1 MKVAYVGNFD
11 SLAAAVMERLYKEE
25 MDVFFLSE
33 GPVSKKKVSYFKY
46 KNYQLTNQKEEIV
59 RIFQSIH
66 PDVVIYAG
74 NGYLNPKW
82 AGEQRENL
90 SVLAA
95 VLEECVCTDVS
106 LFVCLSSTEVYGKGV
121 GKVVETSALFPQ
133 TKKGMWMLQEE
144 DMTEMYH
151 RQRGLNTVILRLEP
165 VFSEEIQIG
174 SKEFFGQLAA
184 EVTSGSVVE
193 IPEQQLQPVHVSDV
207 ADAIK
212 RIIDWGK
219 PEIYNVSSSEPIK
232 VSELVRY
239 ICEAKEMEFP
249 VSINKAEEEEKP
261 YIDNTKIKKEQEWTD
276 FWLLRDLIK
285 EKRIVFRE
293 PEQKTERKKIGAA
306 RTKKGIRRTFETVLL
321 FGIFCMCYLLSQNHS
336 LFSQVDWLLIY
347 VVVISLCYGVKQG
360 AIGVI
365 LSSIVYLLSQ
375 KENILEMTNFYSY
388 VESVLMIVEF
398 VFFGIVVGYTADI
411 LREENRNRKQELKLL
426 KESYEKLKEISDK
439 NILIKNEYE
448 KRVLEAKAGLPYLNS
463 VMNRIHTLDTERIFM
478 ECLQVVAELMQTK
491 TVAVYKVNRSNGY
504 LRLIASLNARS
515 AVEGNSWNL
524 KKYPDL
530 EKAIKENRVY
540 EGDIWK
546 GEPAIVLPISSS
558 NGCEAAVFI
567 KELPM
572 EKLSL
577 YSVNLLRTLLE
588 MFSYSLERALQY
600 ESVSRKQK
608 YLKDTSVLYA
618 EEFEKAVKLAEEKKQ
633 REMADYCIL
642 KLCTK
647 GDVVERY
654 RKAANMFREMDVWGM
669 DQKEGLYVLLEN
681 TSLQGGKIVMEKL
694 ETIGIG
700 AEIMKSFSVGG

>member
-1 MKVAYVGNFD
+1 MKVAYVGNCD

-25 MDVFFLSE
+25 MDVFFLSDE
-33 GPVSKKKVSYFKY
+33 PISKKNGTFYKY
-46 KNYQLTNQKEEIV
+46 KNYQLSNGKEEIV

-74 NGYLNPKW
+74 NGYLKPKW
-82 AGEQRENL
+82 DLEQRENL

-95 VLEECVCTDVS
+95 VLEECVCNDVS
-106 LFVCLSSTEVYGKGV
+106 LFVCLSSTEVYGKGL

-144 DMTEMYH
+144 DMTELYH
-151 RQRGLNTVILRLEP
+151 KQRGLNTVILRLEP

-174 SKEFFGQLAA
+174 SKDFFGQLAA
-184 EVTSGSVVE
+184 DVRSDSSME
-193 IPEQQLQPVHVSDV
+193 IVEQQLQPVHVSDV

-212 RIIDWGK
+212 RVIDRGK
-219 PEIYNVSSSEPIK
+219 TAIYNVSSSEQIK
-232 VSELVRY
+232 ISELVRY
-239 ICEAKEMEFP
+239 MWDTQGGEME
-249 VSINKAEEEEKP
+249 VRINKAAEEEKP
-261 YIDNTKIKKEQEWTD
+261 YIDNTKIKQEQEWTD
-276 FWLLRDLIK
+276 FWLLRDLLK
-285 EKRIVFRE
+285 ENRIVFRK

-306 RTKKGIRRTFETVLL
+306 RAKKGIRRTFETVLL

-347 VVVISLCYGVKQG
+347 VVVVSLCYGVKQG
-360 AIGVI
+360 AIGVT
-365 LSSIVYLLSQ
+365 LSSIVYLVSQ
-375 KENILEMTNFYSY
+375 KENIFEMTNFYSY

-398 VFFGIVVGYTADI
+398 VFFGIVVGYTADT
-411 LREENRNRKQELKLL
+411 LREENRNRKQELRLL
-426 KESYEKLKEISDK
+426 KESYGKLKEINDK

-463 VMNRIHTLDTERIFM
+463 VMNRIHILDAERIFM

-491 TVAVYKVNRSNGY
+491 TVAVYRVNRSNGY
-504 LRLIASLNARS
+504 LRLIASLNAKS

-530 EKAIKENRVY
+530 EKAMQENRVY
-540 EGDIWK
+540 EGDIWQ

-558 NGCEAAVFI
+558 KGCEAAIFI
-567 KELPM
+567 QELPM

-588 MFSYSLERALQY
+588 MISDSLERALQY
-600 ESVSRKQK
+600 ESVSREQK

-642 KLCTK
+642 KLGTK
-647 GDVVERY
+647 GDVMERY
-654 RKAANMFREMDVWGM
+654 QKAAKMFRGMDVWGM

-694 ETIGIG
+694 ETIGIE
-700 AEIMKSFSVGG
+700 AEIVTSFSIGG

>member
-1 MKVAYVGNFD
+1 MKVAYVGNCD

-33 GPVSKKKVSYFKY
+33 EPVTQKKVSYFKY
-46 KNYQLTNQKEEIV
+46 KNYQLTNQKEEIL

-82 AGEQRENL
+82 DLEQRENL

-95 VLEECVCTDVS
+95 VLEECVCMNVS
-106 LFVCLSSTEVYGKGV
+106 LFVCLSSTEVYGKGL
-121 GKVVETSALFPQ
+121 GKVAENSKLYPR

-151 RQRGLNTVILRLEP
+151 KQRGLNTVILRLEP

-184 EVTSGSVVE
+184 DVTSESVVE
-193 IPEQQLQPVHVSDV
+193 ILEQQLQPVHVSDV

-212 RIIDWGK
+212 RVIDWGK
-219 PEIYNVSSSEPIK
+219 TEIYNVSSSEQIK

-239 ICEAKEMEFP
+239 ICEAKGREFS

-261 YIDNTKIKKEQEWTD
+261 YIDNTKIKQEQEWTD
-276 FWLLRDLIK
+276 FWLLRDLLK
-285 EKRIVFRE
+285 EKRILFRE
-293 PEQKTERKKIGAA
+293 PEKKAERMKIGEA
-306 RTKKGIRRTFETVLL
+306 RAKTGIRRTFESVVL
-321 FGIFCMCYLLSQNHS
+321 FGIFSMFYLLSQNHS

-360 AIGVI
+360 AIGVT
-365 LSSIVYLLSQ
+365 LSSIVYLVSQ

-426 KESYEKLKEISDK
+426 KESYEKLKEINDK

-463 VMNRIHTLDTERIFM
+463 VMNRIHTLEPERIFM

-515 AVEGNSWNL
+515 VVEGNSWNL
-524 KKYPDL
+524 RKYPDL

-540 EGDIWK
+540 EGDIWQ
-546 GEPAIVLPISSS
+546 GEPAIVLPMSSS
-558 NGCEAAVFI
+558 KGCEAAIFI
-567 KELPM
+567 QDLPM

-588 MFSYSLERALQY
+588 MLSDSLERALQY
-600 ESVSRKQK
+600 ESISRKQK

>member
-1 MKVAYVGNFD
+1 MKVAYVGNCD
-11 SLAAAVMERLYKEE
+11 SLSTAVMERLYKEE

-33 GPVSKKKVSYFKY
+33 EPVTKKNVSFFKY

-82 AGEQRENL
+82 DGEQRENL

-151 RQRGLNTVILRLEP
+151 KQRGLNTVILRLEP

-219 PEIYNVSSSEPIK
+219 PEIYNVSSSEQIK

-239 ICEAKEMEFP
+239 ICEAKEMGFP
-249 VSINKAEEEEKP
+249 VSINKAEEEQKP
-261 YIDNTKIKKEQEWTD
+261 YIDNAKIKQEQEWTD

-365 LSSIVYLLSQ
+365 LSSIVYLVSQ

-504 LRLIASLNARS
+504 LRLVASLNAGS
-515 AVEGNSWNL
+515 AIEGNSWNL
-524 KKYPDL
+524 KKYPEL

-558 NGCEAAVFI
+558 KGCEAAVFI

-654 RKAANMFREMDVWGM
+654 KKTAKMFREMDVWGM

-700 AEIMKSFSVGG
+700 AEIVKSFSVGG